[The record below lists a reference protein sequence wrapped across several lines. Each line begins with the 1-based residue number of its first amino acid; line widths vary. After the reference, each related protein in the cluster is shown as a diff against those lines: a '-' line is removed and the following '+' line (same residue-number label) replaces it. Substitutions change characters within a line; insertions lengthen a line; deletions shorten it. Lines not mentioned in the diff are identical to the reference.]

1 MTIHASSHTL
11 LIVRRADYIIP
22 PRLESNDQTIRT
34 YRRQVYRARET
45 KKF

>member
-11 LIVRRADYIIP
+11 LIVRADYIIP